1 MSLSWIV
8 AVIVMSTCAIGGTAG
23 TDTQRSLY
31 SHLFDK
37 YNKALRPSETPNSTL
52 IVEIGVELTHL
63 IDMDQLGHPD
73 RQPTDVR
80 QNRASVMGWNDTY
93 LRWNASEWSGITTLT
108 VPDSYVWKPDIMLYE
123 NVDQYFKGWSKS
135 ETYVKLDHSGYVLW
149 EIPTVTLS
157 SCQVNVSSFP
167 FDHQKCPLKFGPWIH
182 SSYEVEMR
190 SMAANGSL
198 QYFMVNAEWHVVSF
212 EAHTNTKYYGESFDI
227 DTPYSDVTFVLE
239 FQRKSTFYV
248 FNLLLPCLLLT
259 YLMSTMFYL
268 PLETGEKLSFG
279 VSILLA
285 IVVFQLVLN
294 EVLPESEDLPWIG
307 KGSLRDPGDDHDVGV
322 LSLSV
327 LVMSVCDCSITVRP
341 MPHWART
348 VFLKVL
354 AQIMFMGDLSN
365 DHPTNLQTDDTETF
379 QMSDL
384 NISSSLSERT
394 TTPVESQDQSEYQ
407 AGAEILASNLRSIE
421 RKHSFL
427 ISYMKE
433 LDRKEEVR
441 KEWRTLAKVLDRLFF
456 FIYIITSTV
465 CLAAFV
471 AYV

>member
-1 MSLSWIV
+1 MEISWIV
-8 AVIVMSTCAIGGTAG
+8 AVLVMYTYVIGRTTGI
-23 TDTQRSLY
+23 DLQRSLY
-31 SHLFDK
+31 NHLFDK
-37 YNKALRPSETPNSTL
+37 YNKALRPSSTPNSTL

-63 IDMDQLGHPD
+63 IDMNEKHQTL
-73 RQPTDVR
+73 TA
-80 QNRASVMGWNDTY
+80 NLWLTMGWNDSY
-93 LRWNASEWSGITTLT
+93 LRWNDSEWRGITELT
-108 VPDSYVWKPDIMLYE
+108 VPDSYVWKPDIVLYE

-135 ETYVKLDHSGYVLW
+135 ETYVKLHHNGYVLW

-167 FDHQKCPLKFGPWIH
+167 FDRQKCPLKFGPWIH

-190 SMAANGSL
+190 SMAGEGSL
-198 QYFMVNAEWHVVSF
+198 TSFMINAEWNVLSF
-212 EAHTNTKYYGESFDI
+212 TAQTHIKSYGEAFDI
-227 DTPYSDVTFVLE
+227 GTPYSDVTFVLE

-259 YLMSTMFYL
+259 FLMSTMFYL

-307 KGSLRDPGDDHDVGV
+307 RYVILAMIMMSVS

-327 LVMSVCDCSITVRP
+327 MVMNVCDCSITVRP
-341 MPHWART
+341 MPQWARRL
-348 VFLKVL
+348 FLKVL
-354 AQIMFMGDLSN
+354 AQLLFMGDMSN
-365 DHPTNLQTDDTETF
+365 GRPTTLQTDETETF
-379 QMSDL
+379 QMDL
-384 NISSSLSERT
+384 NIERS
-394 TTPVESQDQSEYQ
+394 TTPLDPHDQSEYQ
-407 AGAEILASNLRSIE
+407 IGTEILASNLRKIE

-433 LDRKEEVR
+433 MDRKEEVR
-441 KEWRTLAKVLDRLFF
+441 KEWRALAKVLDRLFF
-456 FIYIITSTV
+456 FIYILTATV
-465 CLAAFV
+465 CLVVFV
-471 AYV
+471 ATL